1 MWPVRLP
8 GLAIA
13 VVCACGS
20 SPTSPPSKSSAS
32 SAQPTAQ
39 PVTQPS
45 SGPQDEARALRD
57 KILRV
62 NQPVIIMKNAATFA
76 EYREVVRTAESI
88 EGVVAAA
95 PIVFLELH
103 IASAGHAPRG
113 VAVKGIDPRRAG
125 GMRDLGPA
133 LKTGKLMDLAQGDP
147 PALILGDQLAE
158 LLGVHTGDRVVVTHP
173 PQTQPAGKPPR
184 EYPFRVTGIMHT
196 EIDVYDDYL
205 AFASLAAA
213 QQIADRGDQV
223 MGVEVKVKDID
234 RSDEVARAI
243 ERALGGRPYVV
254 MDWFELNRELFGGR
268 RP

>member
-1 MWPVRLP
+1 MLLVRLP

-32 SAQPTAQ
+32 SAQPA
-39 PVTQPS
+39 TQPS
-45 SGPQDEARALRD
+45 SGPRDEARALRD

-62 NQPVIIMKNAATFA
+62 NPPVVILKEAATFA

-88 EGVVAAA
+88 EGAVAAA
-95 PIVFLELH
+95 PFVFLELH
-103 IASAGHAPRG
+103 IASAGHASFG
-113 VAVKGIDPRRAG
+113 IAVKGIDPRRAG
-125 GMRDLGPA
+125 DMRDLGPA
-133 LKTGKLMDLAQGDP
+133 LKTGKLLDLAQGDP

-184 EYPFRVTGIMHT
+184 EYPFHVIGIMHT
-196 EIDVYDDYL
+196 DLDAYDQYL
-205 AFASLAAA
+205 AFTSLAAA
-213 QQIADRGDQV
+213 QQILDRGDQV
-223 MGVEVKVKDID
+223 MGVEVKVQDID

-243 ERALGGRPYVV
+243 ERALGGPPYQV